1 MCEMRGA
8 MTFRSITLQLFLAI
22 LLTLVLSGCIHT
34 NTSIV
39 VHSDGSGELTTSIGF
54 PAKFIALMSSKD
66 IDPVAQ
72 LRRNLFRQIGHKVN
86 FEQWND
92 RDFEWLQLIRP
103 FDTVDELNDFAG
115 KQPFIESFRLQ
126 RQRHFLKDQFII
138 DAQFVFDPS
147 FNPFLDVMSEDQT
160 FSNFDATAPIDLT
173 VSLRLPGRILES
185 NGNVDDSTKTI
196 IWETNDS
203 NSVEIHARSEK
214 WNMPS
219 IVVTII
225 LAVITIAL
233 ITVIVILLRRIWKRR
248 RPAVEDEVVS
258 QRLAESIQPEEE
270 EDIEPI
276 PSIDQKPVIPPSK
289 ILAMIGAR
297 ELLDQ
302 VNTHVL
308 NTRGNI
314 STGKGAIRLVW
325 KDQHDESVTR
335 GIMITVKDGETILI
349 NGVPFPAT
357 REAARQGLIS
367 CLKGMTKQ

>member
-1 MCEMRGA
+1 MCEMRGS
-8 MTFRSITLQLFLAI
+8 MNFRSITLQLFPVI
-22 LLTLVLSGCIHT
+22 LLTLVLSGCINT

-39 VHSDGSGELTTSIGF
+39 VQSDGSGELTTSIGF

-72 LRRNLFRQIGHKVN
+72 LRRSLFRQLGHKVN
-86 FEQWND
+86 FDQWND
-92 RDFEWLQLIRP
+92 SEYEWLQMIRP
-103 FDTVDELNDFAG
+103 FDTVDELNDFAN

-138 DAQFVFDPS
+138 DAQFNFDES
-147 FNPFLDVMSEDQT
+147 LNPFLDVMSEDQT

-173 VSLRLPGRILES
+173 ISLRLPGRIQES
-185 NGNVDDSTKTI
+185 NGNVDGSTKTI

-203 NSVEIHARSEK
+203 NSIEIHARSEK

-225 LAVITIAL
+225 LAVTAIAL
-233 ITVIVILLRRIWKRR
+233 ITVIVILLRRIRKRN

-258 QRLAESIQPEEE
+258 QRLVESIQPEEE
-270 EDIEPI
+270 DAETLP
-276 PSIDQKPVIPPSK
+276 PIDQRPVIPPSK

-308 NTRGNI
+308 NNRGNI
-314 STGKGAIRLVW
+314 SIGKGAIRLVW
-325 KDQHDESVTR
+325 KDQRDEAVTR

-357 REAARQGLIS
+357 REATRQGLIS

>member
-1 MCEMRGA
+1 MCEMRGS
-8 MTFRSITLQLFLAI
+8 MNFRLITIQLFIVI
-22 LLTLVLSGCIHT
+22 LLTLVLSGCINA

-54 PAKFIALMSSKD
+54 PARFIALMSSKD

-72 LRRNLFRQIGHKVN
+72 LRRSLSMQVRHKVDVD
-86 FEQWND
+86 QWND
-92 RDFEWLQLIRP
+92 SEFEWLQLTRP
-103 FDTVDELNDFAG
+103 FDTVDELNDYAG

-126 RQRHFLKDQFII
+126 TQRHFLKDQFII
-138 DAQFVFDPS
+138 DAQFNFDPS
-147 FNPFLDVMSEDQT
+147 HNPFLDVMSEDQI
-160 FSNFDATAPIDLT
+160 FASFDSTEPIDLT
-173 VSLRLPGRILES
+173 ISLQLPGRILES

-219 IVVTII
+219 IAVTII
-225 LAVITIAL
+225 LAVAAIAL
-233 ITVIVILLRRIWKRR
+233 ITLIVILLRRIWKRR

-270 EDIEPI
+270 DAEPL
-276 PSIDQKPVIPPSK
+276 PPTDQKPVIPPSK

-308 NTRGNI
+308 NNRGNI

-325 KDQHDESVTR
+325 KDQHDEAVTR